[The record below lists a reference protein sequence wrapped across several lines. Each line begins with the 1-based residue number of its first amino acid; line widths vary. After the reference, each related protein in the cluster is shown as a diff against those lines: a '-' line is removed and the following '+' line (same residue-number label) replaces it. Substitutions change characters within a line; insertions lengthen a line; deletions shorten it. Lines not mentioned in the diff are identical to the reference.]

1 MEKQRVLVAED
12 DRDLRELYSYVLKE
26 GGFEVVEATDGE
38 ETLERLASERPSVLV
53 TDIMMP
59 KVSGVEVI
67 ERVKSRA
74 ELRNLPVIA
83 ISAQADYL
91 AQAYQL
97 GAARVMRKPFNPYY
111 LLDAVF
117 YELSKQKGH

>member
-1 MEKQRVLVAED
+1 MERQRVLVAED
-12 DRDLRELYSYVLKE
+12 DPNLRELYSFVLKE

-67 ERVKSRA
+67 ERVKREA
-74 ELRNLPVIA
+74 GLKGVPVIA
-83 ISAQADYL
+83 ISAHADYL
-91 AQAYQL
+91 AKAYQL

-117 YELSKQKGH
+117 YELSKQTEH